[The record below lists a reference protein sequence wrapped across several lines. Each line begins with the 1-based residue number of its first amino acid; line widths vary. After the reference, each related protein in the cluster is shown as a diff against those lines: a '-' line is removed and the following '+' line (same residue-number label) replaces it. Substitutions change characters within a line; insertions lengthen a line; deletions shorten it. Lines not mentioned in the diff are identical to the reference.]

1 MNRKVHDALTYAR
14 DLLAD
19 LVAEH
24 SKGVVNLGNENNVRD
39 LEQCQRLCAQA
50 LQELESEESEDD

>member
-1 MNRKVHDALTYAR
+1 MNRKVHDALVYAR

-24 SKGVVNLGNENNVRD
+24 SKGVVNLGNENNLRD
-39 LEQCQRLCAQA
+39 VAQCQRLCEQA
-50 LQELESEESEDD
+50 LRESEND

>member
-19 LVAEH
+19 LVAQH
-24 SKGVVNLGNENNVRD
+24 KNGAIDLGDENNLRD
-39 LEQCQRLCAQA
+39 VAQCQRLCEQA
-50 LQELESEESEDD
+50 LRESGND